1 MESAGVVS
9 GYPGAGATSYIRP
22 SGDGFSPPSVKRP
35 GIGAPAGML
44 TAATLHSPVTTAPR
58 STVQP
63 LAYVHPQPPR
73 PGGPSSPAPPLDPGD
88 TAHTPQLPT
97 PTPTSGTPATAPTGY
112 AAGRPTRD
120 LHR

>member
-1 MESAGVVS
+1 MIS
-9 GYPGAGATSYIRP
+9 GYPGAGTTSYIRP

-88 TAHTPQLPT
+88 TAHTLNSPPHPNLRH
-97 PTPTSGTPATAPTGY
+97 PATGRPTGY
-112 AAGRPTRD
+112 TTWRRTRSP
-120 LHR
+120 HR